1 MLEIKIK
8 NLVKHKYTIW
18 ESARILEN
26 LIQNGAMD
34 NKPNFIKAIDDIQI
48 EYRKQ
53 IKIDRLKEKPHI
65 PLSLNNKFDIDL
77 SNFVN
82 EKMDLKIPQNNPLA
96 NFGKAFNKFDEFDP
110 SN

>member
-1 MLEIKIK
+1 
-8 NLVKHKYTIW
+8 
-18 ESARILEN
+18 
-26 LIQNGAMD
+26 MD